1 MPNLRTSTL
10 ARILLLNAIP
20 FLAAFAPRPAAQD
33 EAPLLQRRDF
43 ADPFVFRDES
53 QYYAFATGVGE
64 RHLQI
69 ARSSDLHSWA
79 VLGDALPRL
88 PGWAASAPGYTW
100 APSILKRASGYVL
113 YYSAREASSGFQC
126 ISRATSSAPQG
137 PYQDDSA
144 RPFVCQSSGETAMCG
159 SIDPSPF
166 VGSDG
171 AAYLLWKSD
180 ENGSPCNAPSH
191 LWSQRLSEDGLAVV
205 GAPSALL
212 VADQAWEARLIEGPS
227 MWLHDGRYYLFY
239 SANWYESAR
248 YAIGYATCAGP
259 AGPCTKKTTEGPL
272 VYSGADALGPGG
284 EEFFT
289 DSSGTT
295 WMAYHAWNAPKAS
308 YAGGSARSL
317 RLAPVHFDSGPLIGP
332 PLL

>member
-1 MPNLRTSTL
+1 
-10 ARILLLNAIP
+10 
-20 FLAAFAPRPAAQD
+20 
-33 EAPLLQRRDF
+33 
-43 ADPFVFRDES
+43 
-53 QYYAFATGVGE
+53 
-64 RHLQI
+64 
-69 ARSSDLHSWA
+69 
-79 VLGDALPRL
+79 
-88 PGWAASAPGYTW
+88 
-100 APSILKRASGYVL
+100 
-113 YYSAREASSGFQC
+113 
-126 ISRATSSAPQG
+126 
-137 PYQDDSA
+137 
-144 RPFVCQSSGETAMCG
+144 MCG

-171 AAYLLWKSD
+171 AVHTAVEERREWLPRK
-180 ENGSPCNAPSH
+180 APSH

-205 GAPSALL
+205 GTPSALL

-227 MWLHDGRYYLFY
+227 MWLHDGTYYLFY

-259 AGPCTKKTTEGPL
+259 AGPCTKKTTDHPL

-289 DSSGTT
+289 DSSGAT
-295 WMAYHAWNAPKAS
+295 WMAYHAWNAPDAS

-317 RLAPVHFDSGPLIGP
+317 RLAPVRFDSGPLIGR